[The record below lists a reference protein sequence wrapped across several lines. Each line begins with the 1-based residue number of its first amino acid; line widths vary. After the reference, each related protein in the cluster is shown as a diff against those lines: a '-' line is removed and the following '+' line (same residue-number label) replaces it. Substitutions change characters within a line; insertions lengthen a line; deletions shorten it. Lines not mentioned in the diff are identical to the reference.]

1 MEAKLHLHK
10 FPKNTQY
17 GEEPAP
23 IKRCALGLSLDFISS
38 NEQHDEG
45 GTVASVLRLLK
56 KTVNKRLLNTLRPV
70 SHCTL

>member
-1 MEAKLHLHK
+1 MEARLHLHK
-10 FPKNTQY
+10 YPKKTQY

-23 IKRCALGLSLDFISS
+23 IKSLALGLSLDFISS

-56 KTVNKRLLNTLRPV
+56 KNCEQKITEYT
-70 SHCTL
+70 